1 MQQTPFFSILPVIEN
16 INEAEFILPVRV
28 FYEDTDAGGVVYH
41 ANYLKYMDR
50 ARTQWLLQI
59 GINLQTWAQQ
69 HSEIFVVKKVS
80 IDYVKPAKLLDDL
93 LVISSLAAYSK
104 VRMTFLQ
111 KIMHA
116 DTLLAS
122 GLIEVVCVNS
132 LTLRP
137 TRFPD
142 AIIEWH
148 SKLNKS

>member
-1 MQQTPFFSILPVIEN
+1 MHQTPFFSIPETKN
-16 INEAEFILPVRV
+16 IHNEQFILPIRV

-50 ARTQWLLQI
+50 ARTEWLMQI
-59 GINLQTWAQQ
+59 GINLQTWSQQ
-69 HSEIFVVKKVS
+69 HSEIFLVKKAS

-93 LVISSLAAYSK
+93 LVVSSLSDYSK

-111 KIMHA
+111 KLMRGDI
-116 DTLLAS
+116 LLAS

-142 AIIEWH
+142 RIMQWH
-148 SKLNKS
+148 TYLKNR